1 MSKHCLLFFEKIL
14 KILEIKRMLLIDKL
28 NTKINR
34 GAPNNSL
41 KPTGSHVGSI
51 PENGWVVIRHG
62 PAA

>member
-41 KPTGSHVGSI
+41 KPTGSRVDSI
-51 PENGWVVIRHG
+51 PKSE
-62 PAA
+62 

>member
-41 KPTGSHVGSI
+41 KPTGSRAILFLKVNWFG
-51 PENGWVVIRHG
+51 
-62 PAA
+62 

>member
-41 KPTGSHVGSI
+41 KPTGSRTDSI
-51 PENGWVVIRHG
+51 PKSAWVWEG
-62 PAA
+62 QWPAA